1 MLLLRG
7 FSSCRLRAL
16 AVQRR
21 KLIKVLYIVGAERS
35 GSTLVDTVLGNH
47 PDIVGVGE
55 LGQIVKLGYKESERC
70 SCGKVLDDCEFF
82 EQVRAL
88 YLARTGDSDFDYYER
103 LRVKYESK
111 RAWPKLLF
119 GLVKSSEISEYC
131 ARTRA
136 ILESIAEVSGRPMVL
151 DSSKKFSRLVALSFC
166 REIQIVPIH
175 LVRHCCGFVYSTKK
189 SQLRTGFANKTVV
202 VKPKP
207 TIMAVLHWNVVNWLS
222 LASLAFLR
230 FRRGQSQW
238 VFTSYETF
246 CDDPETSLRDIGSAI
261 NLDMASLAGRAGGGE
276 TFDILHKVGGN
287 LMKYNQ
293 TLKIRFDDAWKREL
307 PKATRFATWFFS
319 WPLMFF
325 YSWASQRDKRT
336 SDRR

>member
-1 MLLLRG
+1 M
-7 FSSCRLRAL
+7 
-16 AVQRR
+16 
-21 KLIKVLYIVGAERS
+21 IKVLYIVGGERS

-55 LGQIVKLGYKESERC
+55 LGQIVKLGYKEKERC
-70 SCGKVLDDCEFF
+70 SCGKVLDNCEFF
-82 EQVRAL
+82 EQVKAM
-88 YLARTGDSDFDYYER
+88 YFARTGDSDFEYYER

-119 GLVKSSEISEYC
+119 GLVRSSEVDDYC

-136 ILESIAEVSGRPMVL
+136 ILESISKVSGRSIVL

-166 REIQIVPIH
+166 REIEIVPIH

-189 SQLRTGFANKTVV
+189 SQLRTGFADKTVV
-202 VKPKP
+202 VKPKL
-207 TIMAVLHWNVVNWLS
+207 TVVAALHWNVVNWLS

-230 FRRGQSQW
+230 VFRGQRQW
-238 VFTSYETF
+238 LFVSYEAF
-246 CDDPETSLRDIGSAI
+246 CDDPEKSLMDIGSAI
-261 NLDMASLAGRAGGGE
+261 DLDMTSLARRAGGGE

-293 TLKIRFDDAWKREL
+293 TLTIRFDDAWKREL
-307 PKATRFATWFFS
+307 PKTTRFATWFFS

-325 YSWASQRDKRT
+325 YSRASQRDKRKFG
-336 SDRR
+336 RR